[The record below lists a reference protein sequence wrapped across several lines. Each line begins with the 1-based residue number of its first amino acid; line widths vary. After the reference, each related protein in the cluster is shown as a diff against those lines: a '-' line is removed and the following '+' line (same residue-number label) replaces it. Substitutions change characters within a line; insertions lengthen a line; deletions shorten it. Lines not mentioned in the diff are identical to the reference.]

1 MSTSNVDIWAVG
13 SRECF
18 GTAQGAISAV
28 LTASPV
34 CSSSLFVAY
43 GAVISEVL
51 RS

>member
-1 MSTSNVDIWAVG
+1 MSISNVDIWTVG

-18 GTAQGAISAV
+18 GTAQDAISAV

-43 GAVISEVL
+43 VAVISGVL